1 MIRLLEIRY
10 ASLLSYCPRDSSEKG
25 EIAKRVM
32 RAIKNESPV
41 SSKFGELF
49 ASEFIAKTL
58 KEIIDKDENFKDFL
72 GENPVLIPVPRHS
85 PIKKYSLW
93 PSLQI
98 AKAMEREGIG
108 TVRPILERIEAVP
121 RSSMSSPESRPSPTT
136 HYKSMAIKRI
146 PTISRDVILVDDLVT
161 RGHTF
166 IASAWHV
173 CETFPDVEVRAFAA
187 MRTVSN
193 RLEFKELFDPVIG
206 RITYRPEYDDCLRR
220 PS

>member
-1 MIRLLEIRY
+1 MTRLLEMKY
-10 ASLLSYCPRDSSEKG
+10 ASLLSYCPRDPSKKG
-25 EIAKRVM
+25 EIARKVM
-32 RAIKNESPV
+32 ISIKKELPMNSE
-41 SSKFGELF
+41 FGVLF
-49 ASEFIAKTL
+49 ASEFVAKTL
-58 KEIIDKDENFKDFL
+58 KKIIKKDKDFKDFL
-72 GENPVLIPVPRHS
+72 GENPVLIPVPRHA
-85 PIKKYSLW
+85 PIKKDSLW
-93 PSLQI
+93 PSFQI

-108 TVRPILERIEAVP
+108 AVRPILERIEAVP
-121 RSSMSSPESRPSPTT
+121 RSSTSSPESRPSPTI
-136 HYKSMAIKRI
+136 HYKSMAIKKI
-146 PTISRDVILVDDLVT
+146 PTISQDVILVDDLVT

-173 CETFPDVEVRAFAA
+173 CEAFPDVEVRAFAA